1 LENALFD
8 TRIIGNVDNPFMWI
22 HERPS
27 KIETAYFNKRRCLE
41 HLTAHRN
48 DSISIDVNK
57 IIKIGGDVI
66 LVDLRRSDSCL
77 PKPNNGHHSPPR
89 PVPPPC
95 PPPCPPRPTPQP
107 EPRRYGEETMDLSG
121 LYDSNGRIDVEDY

>member
-1 LENALFD
+1 LFD

-57 IIKIGGDVI
+57 IM
-66 LVDLRRSDSCL
+66 RYSDNYE
-77 PKPNNGHHSPPR
+77 K
-89 PVPPPC
+89 
-95 PPPCPPRPTPQP
+95 
-107 EPRRYGEETMDLSG
+107 LSV
-121 LYDSNGRIDVEDY
+121 LKQEFDTKEVLTFEHISELNRLLLEAK